1 MVNKG
6 VAYLLW
12 CAGLFG
18 FCGIHHFYLGNYFIG
33 IIYFCTF
40 GLLFIGQFIDLF
52 QISRMVEKKNQRYK
66 EPHKTK
72 LQTQRLDVQI
82 LTICHEQGGATIS
95 NCVIETGAEP
105 VKVKATINRLYKDG
119 FLTVENRK
127 IDGAVVYKA
136 I

>member
-18 FCGIHHFYLGNYFIG
+18 VCGIHHFYFGNYFIG
-33 IIYFCTF
+33 IIYFFTF

-52 QISRMVEKKNQRYK
+52 QISRIVEKKNQRYK

-72 LQTQRLDVQI
+72 LQSQRLDVQI
-82 LTICHEQGGATIS
+82 LTICREQGGATIS
-95 NCVIETGAEP
+95 SCVIETGADP
-105 VKVKATINRLYKDG
+105 VKVKATIDRLYKDG
-119 FLTVENRK
+119 LLTVGNRK
-127 IDGAVVYKA
+127 IDDAVVYKA